1 MGSGCTAFAYGSEL
15 ERVRQKAVKE
25 VLWTC
30 ERPWTPTVLDPNLTL
45 TRTQCPAIPSN
56 TGNKKPLT

>member
-1 MGSGCTAFAYGSEL
+1 VGSGCTAFAYGSEL

-30 ERPWTPTVLDPNLTL
+30 ERPGRQPCLTL
-45 TRTQCPAIPSN
+45 I
-56 TGNKKPLT
+56 